1 MNEYALITGASK
13 GIGRSIAF
21 NLAKRGYN
29 LLLVARA
36 EAELKE
42 LSDTIAQQ
50 HQVQVKYLSIDLS
63 LPEAPGELAKWSV
76 LQSNDLTI
84 LVNNAGYGLFGD
96 FETLPLA
103 EQLNMIRLNLDA
115 VICVTH
121 LLIPVLKNQKQ
132 SYVLNVASTAAY
144 QAMPGLAIYAASKSF
159 ILSFSRALN
168 FELKSSSISVS
179 CLSPGPTDTGFASR
193 AGLDDFADLA
203 EKFNMNPDEV
213 ASIAIKGMF
222 GKKPEIITGF
232 LNKLSAFGARH
243 LPKSLVERVSARLY
257 KL

>member
-21 NLAKRGYN
+21 NLAKKGYN
-29 LLLVARA
+29 LLLVARS

-42 LSDTIAQQ
+42 LSETIAEQQ
-50 HQVQVKYLSIDLS
+50 QVKVRYLAIDLS
-63 LPEAPGELAKWSV
+63 LPEASQKLAEWSV
-76 LQSNDLTI
+76 LQSKELNI
-84 LVNNAGYGLFGD
+84 LINNAGYGLFGD
-96 FETLPLA
+96 FEALPLT

-115 VICVTH
+115 VISVTH
-121 LLIPVLKNQKQ
+121 LLIPFLRKQAQ
-132 SYVLNVASTAAY
+132 SYILNVASTASY

-179 CLSPGPTDTGFASR
+179 CVSPGPTDTGFASR
-193 AGLDDFADLA
+193 AGLDAFADLA

-213 ASIAIKGMF
+213 AFIAIEGMF
-222 GKKPEIITGF
+222 NKKLEIVAGF

-243 LPKSLVERVSARLY
+243 LPKSLIERISARLY